1 MSNDVMFTNSVRKE
15 MICIIFFFFF
25 QLSSEVSGRDAK
37 TKVRGRL
44 KDREEEER
52 MKKEKADT
60 VRKEVEAKYAKWNRG

>member
-1 MSNDVMFTNSVRKE
+1 
-15 MICIIFFFFF
+15 MICIFFF

-52 MKKEKADT
+52 MKTEKADT

>member
-1 MSNDVMFTNSVRKE
+1 
-15 MICIIFFFFF
+15 MICIYFF
-25 QLSSEVSGRDAK
+25 QLRSEVSGRDAK

>member
-1 MSNDVMFTNSVRKE
+1 MVHKYFKESEIENDMY
-15 MICIIFFFFF
+15 IFF

>member
-1 MSNDVMFTNSVRKE
+1 MFKCLNGFSNILNMYN
-15 MICIIFFFFF
+15 IF